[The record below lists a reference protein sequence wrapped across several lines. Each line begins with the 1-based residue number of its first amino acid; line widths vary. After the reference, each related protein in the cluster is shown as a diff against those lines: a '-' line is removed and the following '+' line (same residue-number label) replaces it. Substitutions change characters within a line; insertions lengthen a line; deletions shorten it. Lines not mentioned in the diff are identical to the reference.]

1 VCTPCGHVFHMQ
13 CVLQWFESKKN
24 CPQCRHTANEKN
36 IRKVFLSEVDGGEE
50 ENSDVLQNK
59 LDAAQFKVRS
69 LTQEKESY
77 KTKFN
82 QATEHNAKLKEEVKK
97 IELSK
102 RKAEDNSHEYKA
114 QVRFLKEERNQ
125 YEKYQSDAEKYK
137 LELENYKVIK
147 RVINE
152 STNDVNMLLHERGCF
167 DRESKD
173 LAFLVVQLKKTVV
186 DLKRHKSLAQKIVEE
201 AHLSTDTHRLTIK
214 SQAVQIS
221 ELQAVNNSNT
231 QEIQR
236 LQDHLLL
243 LQDENCKLKAKSE
256 TRALSLNHESASDE
270 DLFNM
275 EDEETFSLSPSN
287 SSTKVPAAAA
297 SEVKTGQ
304 KRKPFAELRNDPV
317 VKRPKCKT
325 DLMEIGTHKSSCGP
339 VFDGFGG
346 RSKPDVFPEPLRK
359 LKKPV
364 RRTSNVSTKVQKQRN
379 VMNKFFGSFDSP

>member
-1 VCTPCGHVFHMQ
+1 MT
-13 CVLQWFESKKN
+13 
-24 CPQCRHTANEKN
+24 
-36 IRKVFLSEVDGGEE
+36 
-50 ENSDVLQNK
+50 
-59 LDAAQFKVRS
+59 
-69 LTQEKESY
+69 
-77 KTKFN
+77 
-82 QATEHNAKLKEEVKK
+82 
-97 IELSK
+97 
-102 RKAEDNSHEYKA
+102 
-114 QVRFLKEERNQ
+114 RFLKEERNQ

-256 TRALSLNHESASDE
+256 TRALSLNHEPASDE

-339 VFDGFGG
+339 VSMTDLTM
-346 RSKPDVFPEPLRK
+346 VLHILE
-359 LKKPV
+359 
-364 RRTSNVSTKVQKQRN
+364 
-379 VMNKFFGSFDSP
+379 